1 MKDGPTGAAEPS
13 TFDPGP
19 VCYAGDGV
27 AIAECARCGQPFCN
41 RHGGES
47 PRLDWCAECVANAKV
62 ENALDW
68 TTSGCLLGAIGGV
81 VLFLILL
88 LVAYP
93 LTQGPGRGFVI
104 VVACALLGG
113 TVTFVLRRLNLR

>member
-1 MKDGPTGAAEPS
+1 LSDEGRPE
-13 TFDPGP
+13 
-19 VCYAGDGV
+19 CYAGDGV
-27 AIAECARCGQPFCN
+27 AIADCGRCGQPFCN
-41 RHGGES
+41 RHGGEA

-81 VLFLILL
+81 VLFLLLL

-104 VVACALLGG
+104 VAGCSLLGG
-113 TVTFVLRRLNLR
+113 TATFILRRLNLR

>member
-1 MKDGPTGAAEPS
+1 MSDGPAGDVEPS
-13 TFDPGP
+13 TLDQPLL
-19 VCYAGDGV
+19 CYVGDGP
-27 AIAECARCGQPFCN
+27 AIADCRRCGQPFCN
-41 RHGGES
+41 RHGGEA

-68 TTSGCLLGAIGGV
+68 TTSGCLLGGIGGI
-81 VLFLILL
+81 VLFVLML

-93 LTQGPGRGFVI
+93 LTQGPGRGFAI
-104 VVACALLGG
+104 VVGCALLGG